1 MEASLNRES
10 SGARIEVMNFGE
22 NHATSTTVLKSRLP
36 LARRYAPDFYILFSG
51 YNDYDKALRK
61 MTVGPSES
69 KSRSAVKPEPSEPD
83 HSEEAAVG
91 ILEREDIIERI
102 TLFFLSYGV
111 FAHRLREWIA
121 KVWYK
126 NIDYFYKRER
136 ARARGEESKPR
147 SIWMRF
153 SRCFGKTSDR

>member
-69 KSRSAVKPEPSEPD
+69 KSRSAVKPEPSG
-83 HSEEAAVG
+83 EAAVG

-126 NIDYFYKRER
+126 DIDYFYKRER